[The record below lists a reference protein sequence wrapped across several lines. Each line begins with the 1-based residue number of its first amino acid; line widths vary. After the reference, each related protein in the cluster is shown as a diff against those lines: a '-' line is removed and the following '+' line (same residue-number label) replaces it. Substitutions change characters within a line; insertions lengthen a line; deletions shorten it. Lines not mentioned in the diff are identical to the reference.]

1 MVFLGIL
8 FGIIIMG
15 VMVYMALDKKSNF
28 HIRIASL
35 VALALM
41 ILASIICL
49 FIIFTDDRVPV
60 DESVVIVGAVQETKE
75 KDGSNIV
82 IPVIF
87 FVIMAVLFVVIAF
100 LSMKDLRGNFP
111 KLFKNK
117 N

>member
-1 MVFLGIL
+1 MVFAGIL
-8 FGIIIMG
+8 IGIIIMG

-35 VALALM
+35 AALALM

-75 KDGSNIV
+75 KDGSGV
-82 IPVIF
+82 VVPVIF
-87 FVIMAVLFVVIAF
+87 FVIMAALFIVIVF
-100 LSMKDLRGNFP
+100 LSMKDQRNSFP
-111 KLFKNK
+111 KFLKK
-117 N
+117 